1 MRWMPRFR
9 RLVFRRLE
17 AASLCQLVMFR
28 FMMREIG
35 LRAVSDWWPNQA
47 APVNAPIALWF
58 HVGHPW
64 RRVTEQQ
71 RYLAG
76 ATVAITLIVT
86 KSFDE
91 GFAETGEQIDA
102 DQWLAIVDRDRAL
115 TLRTEPYV
123 TRLPNGRELSVPV
136 LPAQSELTVSG
147 ERVPFLGYREG
158 ALVMR
163 LTEDME
169 SPGNPKRQKVAEVA
183 RELGALITHD
193 AG

>member
-1 MRWMPRFR
+1 M
-9 RLVFRRLE
+9 
-17 AASLCQLVMFR
+17 S
-28 FMMREIG
+28 I
-35 LRAVSDWWPNQA
+35 
-47 APVNAPIALWF
+47 
-58 HVGHPW
+58 
-64 RRVTEQQ
+64 

-91 GFAETGEQIDA
+91 NFGETGEQIGV

-123 TRLPNGRELSVPV
+123 TRLPNGQELSVPV
-136 LPAQSELTVSG
+136 LPAQSDLVVFG

-158 ALVMR
+158 ELVMR

-183 RELGALITHD
+183 HELGALITHD
-193 AG
+193 AGDEILKW